1 VLLSLARYFAYL
13 WMPWITYL
21 SVIVRLFRVDPSK
34 GKMPRDPLAVE
45 KATPGDLL
53 NQAKNRI
60 KERVPITKSSCDLIL
75 LNLEA
80 LVRKIFTCRTSK
92 FGMILN
98 QGRSQIRRELN
109 LFRFLKK

>member
-1 VLLSLARYFAYL
+1 
-13 WMPWITYL
+13 MPWVTYL

-45 KATPGDLL
+45 KATPADLL
-53 NQAKNRI
+53 NQARNRI
-60 KERVPITKSSCDLIL
+60 KERVPITKSSTDLLL

-80 LVRKIFTCRTSK
+80 LVRKVLTCRTSK

-98 QGRSQIRRELN
+98 QG
-109 LFRFLKK
+109 KA

>member
-1 VLLSLARYFAYL
+1 MEIFPIMGGWFIILYALAKYFAYL
-13 WMPWITYL
+13 WMPWVTYL

-45 KATPGDLL
+45 KATPSDLL
-53 NQAKNRI
+53 NQARNRI
-60 KERVPITKSSCDLIL
+60 KERVPITRSTTDLIL

-80 LVRKIFTCRTSK
+80 LIRRIFTCRTSK

-98 QGRSQIRRELN
+98 
-109 LFRFLKK
+109 